1 MYDYF
6 VTILFIICVAGWN
19 SYYNQ
24 KQETLGYRKNYEF
37 KKRIERIIFNYE
49 RTFQDNTPSCRQEMM
64 DIINPMLDNS
74 IDLFKAW
81 EKKYRNSYP
90 DDSLA
95 YIAIY
100 TAAFDIVTDASNHID
115 KGIVDYSGIA
125 NHAEKI
131 LHKCLD
137 YFISENII
145 TEEIQKQELSDFQN
159 CIQEYNYRKYRN
171 YRNHESYEG
180 FYLYQEVIYN
190 HFPEKT
196 SLIDSIIKR
205 AFY

>member
-6 VTILFIICVAGWN
+6 VIILCIICIIGWD
-19 SYYNQ
+19 SYKTQ
-24 KQETLGYRKNYEF
+24 KQETLGYKKNLEF
-37 KKRIERIIFNYE
+37 KKRINQIIFDYE

-74 IDLFKAW
+74 IDLFKTW
-81 EKKYRNSYP
+81 KKKYDNSYP

-95 YIAIY
+95 YIAVY
-100 TAAFDIVTDASNHID
+100 TAAFDIVTNSSNHID

-137 YFISENII
+137 YFISEKII
-145 TEEIQKQELSDFQN
+145 TEEIQQQELSDFQN
-159 CIQEYNYRKYRN
+159 CIEEYNYRN

>member
-19 SYYNQ
+19 SYNNQ
-24 KQETLGYRKNYEF
+24 KQETLGYKKNYEL
-37 KKRIERIIFNYE
+37 KKMIDRIISNYE
-49 RTFQDNTPSCRQEMM
+49 YSFEDKTPSCKHEMM
-64 DIINPMLDNS
+64 DIITPMLDDS
-74 IDLFKAW
+74 IELFKTW
-81 EKKYRNSYP
+81 HKKYGDMYL

-95 YIAIY
+95 HIAIY

-115 KGIVDYSGIA
+115 RGTVDYSGIA

-137 YFISENII
+137 YFVSENII
-145 TEEIQKQELSDFQN
+145 TEEIQKQELSALQN
-159 CIQEYNYRKYRN
+159 CIEEYNYRHYSN
-171 YRNHESYEG
+171 YRNRRTYED

-190 HFPEKT
+190 HFPEKK